1 MTRTLLLVG
10 ALAWMPGTALAQSHD
25 DSSFGGVKI
34 GTSIDY
40 RWHDGDFPLP
50 RTGGEL
56 DEKKGGIG
64 YRGHVGYDLQIGRAL
79 VVGVEGGIGRGGKK
93 LTASNTIGDYT
104 LKPRWT
110 WDVSGRAGVLPAS
123 NVLLYG
129 RVGYSWLRGRETTDF
144 RATNLNDLKSSGTE
158 KGFLWGAG
166 AEAALA
172 PGFFARA
179 EYDRVNYRDGLTS
192 SKVLLGLSV
201 GF

>member
-1 MTRTLLLVG
+1 MIRTLLMIS
-10 ALAWMPGTALAQSHD
+10 ALASMPGAAFAQSHD
-25 DSSFGGVKI
+25 EPTFSGVKI

-40 RWHDGDFPLP
+40 RWHDGDFAVP
-50 RTGGEL
+50 RIAGKV
-56 DEKKGGIG
+56 DEKEGGIG
-64 YRGHVGYDLQIGRAL
+64 FRGHAGYDLQLGSAFL
-79 VVGVEGGIGRGGKK
+79 VGIEGGVGRGGKK
-93 LTASNTIGDYT
+93 LTASTTTGDYT

-110 WDVSGRAGVLPAS
+110 WDVSGRVGVLPIS

-129 RVGYSWLRGRETTDF
+129 RAGYSWLRGRETTDF
-144 RATNLNDLKSSGTE
+144 HAANLNDLKSSGTE

-172 PGFFARA
+172 PGFYARA

-192 SKVLLGLSV
+192 SKVLLGISM